1 MTFPIVLISRLRFSN
16 AHPTHNNLVKSRSFF
31 FLTCR
36 LRGIESRPNERG
48 DKALCNNVLSIW
60 IEKRGVFVIMYS
72 SRVSL
77 RDYSPNWRVAM
88 FFFCEVKKLCKR
100 TLNVREIHYKLIS
113 KVVLYIFYLELNLL
127 FVFLPCSINVKL
139 FIYQFLFSKCFRWC
153 IDIVNE

>member
-1 MTFPIVLISRLRFSN
+1 MTFPIVPISRLRFSN

-60 IEKRGVFVIMYS
+60 TEKRGVFVIVYS

-88 FFFCEVKKLCKR
+88 FFFVRWKNYARERWMFVKFIINWYRKWCY
-100 TLNVREIHYKLIS
+100 TYFIWNWIC
-113 KVVLYIFYLELNLL
+113 
-127 FVFLPCSINVKL
+127 CS
-139 FIYQFLFSKCFRWC
+139 CFCHAR
-153 IDIVNE
+153 

>member
-60 IEKRGVFVIMYS
+60 TEKRGVFVIVYS

-77 RDYSPNWRVAM
+77 RDYSLNWRVAM
-88 FFFCEVKKLCKR
+88 FFFFVKWK
-100 TLNVREIHYKLIS
+100 NYARERWM
-113 KVVLYIFYLELNLL
+113 
-127 FVFLPCSINVKL
+127 FVKFIINWYRKWCYTYFIWNWICCS
-139 FIYQFLFSKCFRWC
+139 CFCYAR
-153 IDIVNE
+153 